1 MINKNSI
8 YNNSIICDMGCG
20 EGGSNNFLEI
30 PNPYHLYTK
39 KMYKINGVFKKYTLL
54 TL

>member
-20 EGGSNNFLEI
+20 EGGFEQFFRDSKSI
-30 PNPYHLYTK
+30 SSLYK
-39 KMYKINGVFKKYTLL
+39 KDLQNKWCI
-54 TL
+54 